1 MTAMSNRYS
10 GTCAACS
17 KAVPPNAGVAAKVGG
32 AWRVWHAA
40 CTPKAVAAAP
50 AAAAAPAVVR
60 VTLAPEGVEV
70 TVTGR
75 LGDLFA
81 AYKAAQDGA
90 GLRWHRDT
98 GRVTGT
104 ERQALAFLL
113 AAGQI
118 GGLTLTVDPAVR
130 ARLDEVLAAERA
142 EVEAAAARAEQ
153 VDGALAAR
161 GGGLYAYQRTGV
173 AWLAPRASALLADDM
188 GLGKTL
194 QALLAAPAGAPVLIV
209 CPAVAK
215 PVWAREAARWRPD
228 LTVTTLSGRG
238 SFRWPTPGE
247 IVVINYDLLPA
258 TLISPAPAGTVVVAD
273 EAHALKS
280 AKAQRTER
288 FRALAESARAAG
300 GRSWLLT
307 ATPILNRPPELYAL
321 LRAAGA
327 ERAIGG
333 WSGLVREFG
342 GVQDRWGG
350 WSWSRR
356 ASAAVIE
363 QIKGVMLRRN
373 KAEVLADLPPKRV
386 EVLEVEIDKA
396 ALRDCDLAVKAAEK
410 RGGLDAVLRDVAES
424 AGGAGFEQIAKA
436 RASLAVAKAAA
447 VQPLL
452 DAIEEEEA
460 GPVVVFSAHRAAVDV
475 LGARAGWA
483 TITGDTPAEERGR
496 IEEAF
501 QAGSLQ
507 GVAGTIKAMGVAIT
521 LTRATRAVF
530 LDEEWTPALNQQA
543 QDRIYRIGQR
553 SATLITRLVA
563 NHAVDRRVVSLLD
576 EKQALLDGSVERVT
590 RSGSEEVSSLTQIDL
605 DAIHTAAADS
615 FADARERDAELAAL
629 AAELEA
635 ADEARRTKQALRDA
649 EDREDRESKGD
660 EARRFAFLVGR
671 AARRRREAFS
681 SEPRAAANEREAWA
695 ADTLATVA
703 GMDLDF
709 ASEENDVGFNKSD
722 CWRGHALASLATA
735 SGLDDAGWREAYA
748 LACRYAGQVGNR
760 PSFAA

>member
-1 MTAMSNRYS
+1 VINRYS
-10 GTCAACS
+10 GSCAACT
-17 KAVPPNAGVAAKVGG
+17 KTVPASTGIAAKVG
-32 AWRVWHAA
+32 ASWRVWHTDCAPA
-40 CTPKAVAAAP
+40 PVAAPVVAP
-50 AAAAAPAVVR
+50 TIVR
-60 VTLAPEGVEV
+60 VFAAPEGVEV
-70 TVTGR
+70 ATTGR

-81 AYKAAQDGA
+81 PYKAAQDGA

-104 ERQALAFLL
+104 ERQALAFVV
-113 AAGQI
+113 AASQI
-118 GGLTLTVDPAVR
+118 DGLTLVVEPDVR
-130 ARLDEVLAAERA
+130 ACLDRVIAAERA
-142 EVEAAAARAEQ
+142 EVEAARTRTEG
-153 VDGALAAR
+153 VDAALAAR
-161 GGGLYAYQRTGV
+161 GGSLYPYQRTGV
-173 AWLAPRASALLADDM
+173 AWLAPRQSALLADDM

-194 QALLAAPAGAPVLIV
+194 QALLAAPAGAPLLIV

-228 LTVTTLSGRG
+228 LTVVSLSGRG
-238 SFRWPTPGE
+238 SFRWPVPGE
-247 IVVINYDLLPA
+247 AVVINYDLLPNVIEA
-258 TLISPAPAGTVVVAD
+258 APAGTVVVAD

-280 AKAQRTER
+280 PKAQRTER
-288 FRALAESARAAG
+288 FRAIAESARAAG

-342 GVQDRWGG
+342 GCQDRWGG

-356 ASAAVIE
+356 ASDAVVE
-363 QIKGVMLRRN
+363 QIKGVMLRRA

-396 ALRDCDLAVKAAEK
+396 ALRACDLVLKAAEK

-424 AGGAGFEQIAKA
+424 AGGAAFEEIAKA

-447 VQPLL
+447 IQPLL

-475 LGARAGWA
+475 LGARLGWA

-501 QAGSLQ
+501 QAGTLL

-521 LTRATRAVF
+521 LTRATRAIF

-563 NHAVDRRVVSLLD
+563 NHAVDARVVALLD
-576 EKQALLDGSVERVT
+576 EKQALLDGSVERVN
-590 RSGSEEVSSLTQIDL
+590 RSGSDEVSSLTEIDL
-605 DAIHTAAADS
+605 DAINTEAATRL
-615 FADARERDAELAAL
+615 ADARERDAELAAL

-635 ADEARRTKQALRDA
+635 ADAARRAKQAERDA

-660 EARRFAFLVGR
+660 EARRFAFLVAR
-671 AARRRREAFS
+671 AARRRREALVS
-681 SEPRAAANEREAWA
+681 APRAAATDREVWA
-695 ADTLATVA
+695 TEVLAIVA
-703 GMDLDF
+703 DLDGDR
-709 ASEENDVGFNKSD
+709 AKHKNDVGFSRSD
-722 CWRGHALASLATA
+722 TYRGHALASLAA
-735 SGLDDAGWREAYA
+735 EGALDDDGWREAYA
-748 LACRYAGQVGNR
+748 LACVYAGQAGGR
-760 PSFAA
+760 PTF